1 MKISH
6 TNTVTKRRL
15 KLTITTT
22 RRTLVRHQQLDDE
35 CEAKFADL
43 SQTHGVENPAIR
55 TSTALDALIR
65 QLDTRGD
72 KA

>member
-22 RRTLVRHQQLDDE
+22 RRTLVRHQQLDDD
-35 CEAKFADL
+35 CEAEFDDL
-43 SQTHGVENPAIR
+43 SEPHGLENPAIR
-55 TSTALDALIR
+55 TSTALEAMIR